1 MGLFG
6 MSSKDE
12 AKVKK
17 TVDETVKKGKKVGE
31 KVVARGKE
39 IGKKV
44 LKKGKE
50 LSNVAKIQ
58 AEIIKCKG
66 LIEKEKYTIG
76 NEVVKSGLPIP
87 KNNEKINAALDK
99 IEAYNKKILAKQAE
113 LKKAKK

>member
-6 MSSKDE
+6 ILSKDE

-17 TVDETVKKGKKVGE
+17 TVDETVAKGKKVGE
-31 KVVARGKE
+31 KVVEKGKE
-39 IGKKV
+39 IGKEV
-44 LKKGKE
+44 LKKGKA

-76 NEVVKSGLPIP
+76 NEVVKTGLPIP
-87 KNNEKINAALDK
+87 KNNEKISVALDK
-99 IEAYNKKILAKQAE
+99 IEAYNKKIATKQVE